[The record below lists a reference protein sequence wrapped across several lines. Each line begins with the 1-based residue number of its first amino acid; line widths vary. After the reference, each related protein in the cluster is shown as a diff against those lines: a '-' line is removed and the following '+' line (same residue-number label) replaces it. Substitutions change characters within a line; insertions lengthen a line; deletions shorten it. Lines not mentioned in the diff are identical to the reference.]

1 MGNITDTA
9 RLAEKCVI
17 NLCDG
22 KNLGYVCDVRFD
34 TCDGRITALLIPRE
48 QGVFNFG
55 KCENIVVPWDKI
67 ECIGEDA
74 ILIKISPCEYD
85 DCRCDSDKK
94 EKKKFLFG

>member
-22 KNLGYVCDVRFD
+22 
-34 TCDGRITALLIPRE
+34 RITALLVPRE
-48 QGVFNFG
+48 QGMFNFG

-85 DCRCDSDKK
+85 DCRCDRDKK
-94 EKKKFLFG
+94 EKKKFSFG